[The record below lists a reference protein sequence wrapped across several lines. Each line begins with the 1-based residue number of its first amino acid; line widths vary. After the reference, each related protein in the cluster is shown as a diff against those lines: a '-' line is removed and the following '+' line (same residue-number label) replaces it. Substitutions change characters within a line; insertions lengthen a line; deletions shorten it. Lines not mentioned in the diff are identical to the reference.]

1 MAESPLPV
9 EPITDNRFLQTVP
22 WASNNSTTNPKD
34 FAMNANDL
42 FNAVTQLD
50 LEPIKMKLMHVASG
64 EGWSQEKA
72 NAVEKEYRRFLC
84 LMKMYPDEDTAPQV
98 DVDTFWHYHILD
110 TMKYA
115 VDCEQVFGYFLHHYP
130 YVGMRGEEDDQF
142 RLDSGDRM
150 RELYEA
156 TFGEPYPG
164 GAALAGDAGTAYCAG
179 PHADTAYCAGPHA
192 ETAYC
197 AGPHVEAAA
206 DTAWCAGPRREA
218 GTQRPDGAAGTAWCA
233 GPRVEAL
240 AQRHAEGAATAW
252 CAGPRREAQAK
263 DGAATAWCAG
273 PRREAQAKEGAATAW
288 CAGPRRKAQAKDGA
302 ATAWCAGPRREA
314 QTKDGAATAWCAGPR
329 REAQARAAG

>member
-1 MAESPLPV
+1 
-9 EPITDNRFLQTVP
+9 
-22 WASNNSTTNPKD
+22 
-34 FAMNANDL
+34 MNANDL
-42 FNAVTQLD
+42 FKAVMQLD

-72 NAVEKEYRRFLC
+72 DAVEKEYRRFLC
-84 LMKMYPDEDTAPQV
+84 LMKMYPDEDTAPLV

-115 VDCEQVFGYFLHHYP
+115 ADCEQAFGYFLHHYP
-130 YVGMRGEEDDQF
+130 YVGMRGEDDEQF
-142 RLDSGDRM
+142 RHDSGDRM

-164 GAALAGDAGTAYCAG
+164 QAALAGE
-179 PHADTAYCAGPHA
+179 ADTAYCAGPHA

-206 DTAWCAGPRREA
+206 ATAWCAGPRSGS
-218 GTQRPDGAAGTAWCA
+218 GTQRADGAAGTAWCA

-240 AQRHAEGAATAW
+240 AKHHAEGAATAW

-273 PRREAQAKEGAATAW
+273 PRREAQAKDGAATAW
-288 CAGPRRKAQAKDGA
+288 CAGPRREAQAKDGA

-314 QTKDGAATAWCAGPR
+314 QAAGSATAWCAGPR
-329 REAQARAAG
+329 TPTAAG